1 MMAQVWEGVRRGLWW
16 ANDLLGRLRD
26 SGSASK
32 DPDST
37 DVLEIE
43 SAVWGAL
50 RPVAPSANFREA
62 LRNNLSFAAQGQRAG
77 LSIEYPKPFREGI
90 LLGVSVGLLAATV
103 ATLVLVF
110 RSRLSG
116 SEG

>member
-1 MMAQVWEGVRRGLWW
+1 MMAQMWEGVRRGLWW
-16 ANDLLGRLRD
+16 GNDLLERLRGASYTPKD
-26 SGSASK
+26 SGSS
-32 DPDST
+32 
-37 DVLEIE
+37 EILE
-43 SAVWGAL
+43 SAVRSAL
-50 RPVAPSANFREA
+50 RPVAPSANFREV

-77 LSIEYPKPFREGI
+77 PTIEYPKPFREGI
-90 LLGVSVGLLAATV
+90 LLGVSVGLLVATV